1 MQKLYLKTVSPL
13 FVDATE
19 DEGHIHTGALSSA
32 IFIGF
37 VHILHGLQADE
48 TFDVTE
54 SSLEVGEP
62 SEREA
67 NETNALR

>member
-19 DEGHIHTGALSSA
+19 DEGRIHTGALSSA

-54 SSLEVGEP
+54 SREVGEP